1 MAGKKFLKKAFNSA
15 KKFLKKLKRSITRKR
30 GGGLGNSYG
39 FGANISPGA
48 PVGNAQ
54 EVVPMSSCLATP
66 RFGEISYPTTGLG
79 LPGMSGGY
87 RRRKRAR
94 RQGGGSQHMLNP
106 ETLSGTNWSPP
117 NSSSWS
123 PSGNTQFTASPMNS
137 WDMYQKG
144 GSRRRR
150 QRAGGYSFDL
160 SQPVPGAA
168 APWAGGI
175 PPVIKIPCESANT
188 TANPLNQRGGVGGVD
203 SAFYASPTA
212 GYTNVP
218 SSWLG
223 STGTPSLLQTPYDAR
238 TTPPVCMKTG
248 GGKRRGSKKAT
259 RRNRRKSTRRR

>member
-1 MAGKKFLKKAFNSA
+1 MAGKKFLKKAFNNA

-54 EVVPMSSCLATP
+54 EVVPMSSCMATP

-79 LPGMSGGY
+79 LPGMSGG
-87 RRRKRAR
+87 
-94 RQGGGSQHMLNP
+94 
-106 ETLSGTNWSPP
+106 
-117 NSSSWS
+117 
-123 PSGNTQFTASPMNS
+123 
-137 WDMYQKG
+137 
-144 GSRRRR
+144 SRRRR
-150 QRAGGYSFDL
+150 QRAGGTQDMLYPENLSGTNWTPPNSSSWLPMGHTQSMARPMDSWEMYQKGGSRRQRGGRYSFDL

-175 PPVIKIPCESANT
+175 PPVIKIPCESSLT

-218 SSWLG
+218 SSWVG

-248 GGKRRGSKKAT
+248 GGKRNRRGT
-259 RRNRRKSTRRR
+259 RRNRRKSTRRSRRNA